1 MATTGRAVVTTGQD
15 FEVREFEVPSP
26 APGTVLLR
34 QELGG
39 ICGTDLHNWQKG
51 IAPPTLQGHEGVGV
65 IAALG
70 EGVSTDYLGNPIREG
85 DRVAFHPRNSGMAY
99 GFRGPDE
106 PFTGTFS
113 DYVYLCDSMNCIIKT
128 ETPPE
133 VSVLAE
139 PFAVGVHSALRAGV
153 QIGDTVVVQGAGAIG
168 LMCLIGAKISGAARM
183 IVIGGPAG
191 RLELARKLGADVTID
206 IADVPDVA
214 ERKELVLSHTPRG
227 AGADVVF
234 EAAGFLPA
242 FPEGLEYVKQNGV
255 FTEVG
260 HFVDTGT
267 IEINP
272 NLHFCRRNLRLEA
285 IWGSNYEH
293 FSRGMAILERMEL
306 PFADM
311 VSHQLPLERIADGFN
326 ALNGSYYLGNEEVI
340 KITISSAAA

>member
-1 MATTGRAVVTTGQD
+1 MATTGRAVVTTGQK
-15 FEVREFEVPSP
+15 FEIREFEVPSP
-26 APGTVLLR
+26 APGTLLLR
-34 QELGG
+34 QELAG
-39 ICGTDLHNWQKG
+39 ICGTDLHNWQNG
-51 IAPPTLQGHEGVGV
+51 IPTPTLQGHEGVGV

-70 EGVSTDYLGNPIREG
+70 AGVTADYLGNPIQEG
-85 DRVAFHPRNSGMAY
+85 DRVAFHPRNSGLPY

-106 PFTGTFS
+106 PFSGCFG
-113 DYVYLCDSMNCIIKT
+113 DYIYLRDAMNCIIKT

-139 PFAVGVHSALRAGV
+139 PFAVGVHSAMRANV
-153 QIGDTVVVQGAGAIG
+153 QIGDTVIVQGSGAIG
-168 LMCLIGAKISGAARM
+168 LMCLIGAKISGAARL
-183 IVIGGPAG
+183 IVIGGPPG

-227 AGADVVF
+227 AGAEVVF

-242 FPEGLEYVKQNGV
+242 FPEGLEYVKQDGA

-267 IEINP
+267 IIVNP
-272 NLHFCRRNLRLEA
+272 NQHFCRKNLRLEA
-285 IWGSNYEH
+285 IWGSRYDH
-293 FSRGMAILERMEL
+293 FVRGMAVLENMGF

-311 VSHQLPLERIADGFN
+311 VSHMLPLERTADGFN
-326 ALNGSYYLGNEEVI
+326 ALNGSYHLGDEEVI
-340 KITISSAAA
+340 KVTIRSAA